1 MEIRQMNEKIDKLV
15 EVSKGIEYTIENSIE
30 HWRDVPEP
38 ALKYRPDADAWSP
51 KEIIG
56 HLIDS
61 ASNNHQ
67 RFVRLQLTARLT
79 FPDYGQ
85 DNIHWVTIQNY
96 QERRWTE
103 LLDLWS
109 AFNFHMAHIVR
120 TVDPACLSHVWQVDP
135 TIQYTLFHLM
145 VDYLRHLKDHVN
157 QIDDTLNAFKE
168 S

>member
-1 MEIRQMNEKIDKLV
+1 MNKRVDELID
-15 EVSKGIEYTIENSIE
+15 VSKGIENTIVKAIE
-30 HWRDVPEP
+30 HWRDKPEP
-38 ALKYRPDADAWSP
+38 ALKYRPEADAWSP

-67 RFVRLQLTARLT
+67 RFVRLQLTESLS

-96 QERRWTE
+96 QERTWTE
-103 LLDLWS
+103 LLDLWC
-109 AFNFHMAHIVR
+109 AFDIHIAQIIRSVN
-120 TVDPACLSHVWQVDP
+120 PACLSHVWQVDP
-135 TIQYTLFHLM
+135 TTRYTLFDLM

-157 QIDDTLNAFKE
+157 QIDDTLDAFKE
-168 S
+168 C